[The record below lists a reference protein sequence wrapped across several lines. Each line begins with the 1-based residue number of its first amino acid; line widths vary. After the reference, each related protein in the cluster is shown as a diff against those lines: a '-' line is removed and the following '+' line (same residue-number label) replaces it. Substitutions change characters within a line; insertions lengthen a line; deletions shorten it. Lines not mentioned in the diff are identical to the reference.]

1 MRRQRRRQRTALLR
15 VRRTRRYVS
24 EALTVY
30 IETDMGSYVA
40 HDATS
45 FWVVHGNYAA
55 AVGREGVRD
64 VTVAHPR
71 RESNGFLGVDLLALP
86 R

>member
-1 MRRQRRRQRTALLR
+1 M
-15 VRRTRRYVS
+15 RRTRRYVS

-45 FWVVHGNYAA
+45 FWIVHGNYAAA
-55 AVGREGVRD
+55 AVGREGVARRD
-64 VTVAHPR
+64 CRTPEKGV
-71 RESNGFLGVDLLALP
+71 EWFLGG
-86 R
+86 